1 MPLNLFFVTHFVK
14 ILLHV
19 LQFFFFVIYLFDY
32 YFSQSVKVVTNEKL
46 MGVRKTSNVKK
57 FWSQTVVIDVLSP
70 TS

>member
-46 MGVRKTSNVKK
+46 MEVRKTSNVKK
-57 FWSQTVVIDVLSP
+57 FWSQTVVIDVLLP